1 MVIDL
6 NTTRKGD
13 IVDKVIIIAE
23 AGVNHNGSIKM
34 AKQLIDVAVDSGA
47 DFVKFQTFK
56 ANSLVTKKAD
66 KADYQ
71 KKLTQK
77 DESHFEMIKRLE
89 LDKSAHEELI
99 SYCIQKNIQF
109 LSTAFDIESVNLLSE
124 LDIKIYKIPS
134 GEITNLP
141 YLRHIGGLG
150 KPVIMST
157 GMATLDEVRAAMN
170 LLIDAG
176 LNKNDLTILHC
187 NTEYPTPMSDVN
199 LTAMLTM
206 KDELKVKIGYSDHTL
221 GIEVSIASVA
231 MGATVI
237 EKHFTLDRKL
247 AGPDHAA
254 SLEPDELKSMVKA
267 IRNIEK
273 AMGKGVKEPSPS
285 EKKNIP
291 IVRKSIVAKT
301 YITKG
306 ETFSKYNLAV
316 KRPGTGIS
324 AMQWDNILGQKA
336 SKSFESDELIK

>member
-1 MVIDL
+1 M
-6 NTTRKGD
+6 NQ
-13 IVDKVIIIAE
+13 KVVIIAE
-23 AGVNHNGSIKM
+23 AGVNHNGSIET
-34 AKQLIDVAVDSGA
+34 AKQLINVAADAGA

-56 ANSLVTKKAD
+56 ADSLVTKKAD

-77 DESHFEMIKRLE
+77 DESHFEMIRRLE

-157 GMATLDEVRAAMN
+157 GMATLDEVKAAMDV
-170 LLIDAG
+170 LIDAG
-176 LNKNDLTILHC
+176 LEKNDLTILHC
-187 NTEYPTPMSDVN
+187 NTEYPTPMSNVN
-199 LTAMLTM
+199 ITAMITM
-206 KDELKVKIGYSDHTL
+206 KDELKVKVGYSDHTL
-221 GIEVSIASVA
+221 GIEISIAAVA
-231 MGATVI
+231 MGANVI
-237 EKHFTLDRKL
+237 EKHFTLDRTL
-247 AGPDHAA
+247 PGPDHAA
-254 SLEPDELKSMVKA
+254 SLEPEELRSMVQA

-273 AMGKGVKEPSPS
+273 ALGDGVKKPSPS

-291 IVRKSIVAKT
+291 IARKSIVAK
-301 YITKG
+301 IPISKG
-306 ETFSKYNLAV
+306 EPFTEDNLAI

-324 AMQWDNILGQKA
+324 PMKWGTIINSI
-336 SKSFESDELIK
+336 SDRSYKVDDLIE

>member
-1 MVIDL
+1 MKIKSTL
-6 NTTRKGD
+6 
-13 IVDKVIIIAE
+13 IIAE

-34 AKQLIDVAVDSGA
+34 AKQLIDVAADAGA

-56 ANSLVTKKAD
+56 ADSLVTKKAD

-77 DESHFEMIKRLE
+77 DESHFEMIRRLE
-89 LDKSAHEELI
+89 LDKSAHKELI

-124 LDIKIYKIPS
+124 LDIKIYKTPS

-176 LNKNDLTILHC
+176 LNKKDLTILHC
-187 NTEYPTPMSDVN
+187 NTEYPTPMNDVN
-199 LTAMLTM
+199 LRAMLTIR
-206 KDELKVKIGYSDHTL
+206 DELNVKVGYSDHTL
-221 GIEVSIASVA
+221 GIGIPIAAVA

-237 EKHFTLDRKL
+237 EKHFTLDCNL
-247 AGPDHAA
+247 PGPDHAA
-254 SLEPDELKSMVKA
+254 SLEPDELKSMVNA

-273 AMGKGVKEPSPS
+273 AMGHGIKKPSSS

-291 IVRKSIVAKT
+291 IARKSIVAKT
-301 YITKG
+301 SITIG
-306 ETFSKYNLAV
+306 EIFSEDNLAV
-316 KRPGTGIS
+316 KRPGSGIS
-324 AMQWDNILGQKA
+324 PMEWENVIGKV
-336 SKSFESDELIK
+336 SEKSYAADDLIDF